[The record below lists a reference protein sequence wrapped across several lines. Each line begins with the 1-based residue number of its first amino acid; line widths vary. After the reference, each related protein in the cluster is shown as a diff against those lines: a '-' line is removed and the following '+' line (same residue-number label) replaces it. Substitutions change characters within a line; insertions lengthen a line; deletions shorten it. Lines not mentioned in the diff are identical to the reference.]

1 MFTMTDGMFM
11 TIQEIAPSASNPK
24 NVWCDTEGTPFQNG
38 HHCCSLQPSNSFYY
52 YDGIE
57 IFRTVSFDQFL
68 RGLGGACRIFFASI
82 DRRTIV
88 MLDAVFERPQDAT
101 DFEALFCHDG
111 GTAR

>member
-1 MFTMTDGMFM
+1 MTNGSRM
-11 TIQEIAPSASNPK
+11 TIQEIAPSTSSPR

-38 HHCCSLQPSNSFYY
+38 YHCCSLLPSDCFYY
-52 YDGIE
+52 HDGIA
-57 IFRTVSFDQFL
+57 IARTVFFDRFL

-101 DFEALFCHDG
+101 DFEALFCDDQ
-111 GTAR
+111 GTMQ